1 VIGQSDVHQIV
12 VGTILDSCVKVGS
25 RKGRLNY
32 DAAFKRELAAA
43 ACEAGVSVARLALDH
58 GINANMLHKWRRQYL
73 ATKTTQ
79 ANPSASQFL
88 PVSVAHAG
96 DSIIN
101 QSLPLPCPIK
111 SSLSDQPAQSG
122 VIEIKFGG
130 AIVRIEGAVQASVL
144 AAVLRHFRP

>member
-1 VIGQSDVHQIV
+1 M
-12 VGTILDSCVKVGS
+12 DSSVKPGS

-32 DAAFKRELAAA
+32 DAAFKKMLAAA

-73 ATKTTQ
+73 A
-79 ANPSASQFL
+79 AMAARADPIASQFL

-96 DSIIN
+96 DLID
-101 QSLPLPCPIK
+101 
-111 SSLSDQPAQSG
+111 DQPRHLPRPIQSSSSSQTVLPG

-130 AIVRIEGAVQASVL
+130 ATVRIEGAVEAPVL
-144 AAVLRHFRP
+144 AAVLRHFHP